1 MPRAAQRTVAERQD
15 GDTVRY
21 WIISLPRED
30 MANCM
35 RKGTFGF
42 KRSLKLSRV
51 NEGDGVICYVSKESR
66 IIGFGKVVKP
76 YYKGNSK
83 VFLAEGSFEHR
94 FDVQVEKLKR
104 ELDFKALIDDMH
116 FIDNPAHWGL
126 YLRLGIAE
134 IPKRDWDLI
143 QDRASAAT

>member
-1 MPRAAQRTVAERQD
+1 
-15 GDTVRY
+15 VRY

-35 RKGTFGF
+35 LKGIFGF

-51 NEGDGVICYVSKESR
+51 KEGDGVICYVSKESKV
-66 IIGFGKVVKP
+66 IGFGTVVKP
-76 YYKGNSK
+76 YYKSNSK
-83 VFLAEGSFEHR
+83 VFLAEGAFEHR
-94 FDVQVEKLKR
+94 FDVRTETLTG
-104 ELDFKALIDDMH
+104 ELDFRTLIDEMH
-116 FIDNPAHWGL
+116 FIDNPSHWGL

-143 QDRASAAT
+143 KERASEVAKT